1 MRHRFRSLLPAALA
15 ALAIAASAAPA
26 LGSPAPAPGAEARAL
41 AEARAARG
49 RWCPI
54 AGCPP
59 QGGASFASL
68 GSFAAATLGALALAR
83 RRRS

>member
-1 MRHRFRSLLPAALA
+1 MFRRFRSLLPAALA

-26 LGSPAPAPGAEARAL
+26 RASSAPAAAAEARAL
-41 AEARAARG
+41 AEARTARG

-54 AGCPP
+54 TGCPP

-68 GSFAAATLGALALAR
+68 GGFAAATLGVLALAR